1 MLTYILRRLALMV
14 PTLIGM
20 TLMLFVIVRFAPGV
34 GSGPGGLAP
43 GGEMQSNEARLA
55 QIKKHQQR
63 LGMVDENGN
72 KIPIYKQYFIW
83 LDNTFKFWRAPVA
96 GHVRI
101 LRIHTPVPTSI
112 DLGESMQYRKPVWDL
127 VRERVPTTA
136 TLNVVSIFFVYLIAI
151 PGGMLAAVKRGRSF
165 DVNWSLITLALYSL
179 PGMWVGSM
187 LIGFLANPQHVKLFP
202 SAGLHATDTRYMT
215 FLQYSFDYMWH
226 LVLPIITMTYA
237 GFAYL
242 SKQMRASML
251 DNMSQDYARTARA
264 KGLSGFVVVTRHVFR
279 NSLLPLITIATGIIP
294 SLIGGSV
301 IIETMFSIKGMG
313 ELAFRA
319 TLARD
324 LPVMQALGL
333 ISGVLV
339 LISYIITDLCYA
351 IADPRVS
358 YD

>member
-1 MLTYILRRLALMV
+1 MV

-34 GSGPGGLAP
+34 GSGPGGLGP
-43 GGEMQSNEARLA
+43 GGDMQGNEARLE

-63 LGMVDENGN
+63 LGMVDAEGN

-83 LDNTFKFWRAPVA
+83 LDNTFKFWRVPMASN
-96 GHVRI
+96 VRI
-101 LRIHTPVPTSI
+101 PTPIPTGI
-112 DLGESMQYRKPVWDL
+112 DLGESMQYRKPVWEL
-127 VRERVPTTA
+127 VKERVPTTA
-136 TLNVVSIFFVYLIAI
+136 TLNIISIFFVYLIAL
-151 PGGMLAAVKRGRSF
+151 PGGMLAAAKRGRSF
-165 DVNWSLITLALYSL
+165 DVAWGLTTLALYSL
-179 PGMWVGSM
+179 PTMWIGSM
-187 LIGFLANPQHVKLFP
+187 LIGFLANPQYVKLFP
-202 SAGLHATDTRYMT
+202 AAGLHATDTRYMT
-215 FLQYSFDYMWH
+215 FWQYSFDYMWH

-251 DNMSQDYARTARA
+251 DNLSQDYARTAKA
-264 KGLSGFVVVTRHVFR
+264 KGLSGFVVATRHVFR

-294 SLIGGSV
+294 GLIGGSV

-313 ELAFRA
+313 ELAFRS

-339 LISYIITDLCYA
+339 LVSYLITDLCYA
-351 IADPRVS
+351 VADPRVS